1 VAVKSSLLARIQ
13 SGETLISDGATGT
26 FLQQQGLRPGECP
39 EALNVTAPQVIGGMA
54 AAYFAAGSDLVLTN
68 SFGGNVFRL
77 RRCGYGDRVEEF
89 NRLAATL
96 ARSATPPG
104 RFVVGSIGPTGEFA
118 EPLGDL
124 SVEAMGEAF
133 AEQAQSLV
141 AGGVD
146 GLLVETMTA
155 LDEAVLAVRMARDQ
169 TNGPVLATM
178 VFTRGRRGW
187 ATTMGVT
194 PERAV
199 NALLDAGADVV
210 GANCGNGIVPMVEL
224 ARLLRALT
232 AAPLLIHANAGIPE
246 YREGSVVYPETPEVM
261 APLFL
266 DMQRIGINIL
276 GGCCGTMPAHIQA
289 LHYALRGC

>member
-1 VAVKSSLLARIQ
+1 
-13 SGETLISDGATGT
+13 
-26 FLQQQGLRPGECP
+26 
-39 EALNVTAPQVIGGMA
+39 
-54 AAYFAAGSDLVLTN
+54 
-68 SFGGNVFRL
+68 
-77 RRCGYGDRVEEF
+77 
-89 NRLAATL
+89 
-96 ARSATPPG
+96 
-104 RFVVGSIGPTGEFA
+104 
-118 EPLGDL
+118 
-124 SVEAMGEAF
+124 
-133 AEQAQSLV
+133 
-141 AGGVD
+141 
-146 GLLVETMTA
+146 
-155 LDEAVLAVRMARDQ
+155 VLAVRIARDQ